1 MCFDPDPMYHREL
14 TREGRT
20 YRFIILSSRGQ
31 GWEVREERD
40 GELLRRQRLLDW
52 HRVEF
57 ERKSF
62 SMTAASLRNQGWTEV
77 A

>member
-1 MCFDPDPMYHREL
+1 MYHREL

-20 YRFIILSSRGQ
+20 HRFIIRASRGE

-40 GELLRRQRLLDW
+40 GQLLRRQRLLDW

-57 ERKSF
+57 ERASF
-62 SMTAASLRNQGWTEV
+62 SIVSAGLRSEGWTEV
-77 A
+77 R

>member
-20 YRFIILSSRGQ
+20 HRFVIMASRGE

-57 ERKSF
+57 ERASF
-62 SMTAASLRNQGWTEV
+62 SMTAASLRNEGWTEV